1 MMLHTLLYYIDTPY
15 TLLTYPIL
23 YTTTHYSADTM
34 SVRSGVTGRTGTLA
48 ETIAEIRSNKEKL
61 LNTLHERTEDSE
73 SFVVTTSDG
82 GQFRVMVSDTDSLAE
97 GKVVPGD
104 LRRLLLYKPELA
116 AVLYDTMV
124 EEGIVSVEEE
134 EGMYA
139 GR

>member
-1 MMLHTLLYYIDTPY
+1 
-15 TLLTYPIL
+15 
-23 YTTTHYSADTM
+23 M

-73 SFVVTTSDG
+73 SFVVTTADG

-124 EEGIVSVEEE
+124 EDGIVRVEEE

>member
-1 MMLHTLLYYIDTPY
+1 
-15 TLLTYPIL
+15 
-23 YTTTHYSADTM
+23 M

-73 SFVVTTSDG
+73 SFVVTTADG

-124 EEGIVSVEEE
+124 EEGIVRVEEE

-139 GR
+139 GRYKEWSMYVVYWCCGDVSG